1 MIEDAR
7 TTPTQIIDGDFIPAA
22 GPTIFP
28 GRLVIKGDVPD
39 KSEIQTNDGIEVH
52 GTVGAAILRTH
63 GDILIKGGASGSGY
77 IEAARDIR
85 LRFVENSTLV
95 SGRNLIIEVSAMHSW
110 LSAGNKILITGETGV
125 LVGGVAKAGMTIK
138 AAKIG
143 SPLYTPTELEVGIQP
158 LMRSEHRRLT
168 QQIDYLQ
175 QKRDST
181 QKNIE
186 YLEGLAPENTSE
198 KMAKRISQLPLMRL
212 HSKYFSNELN
222 KHVRRY
228 ETMRKVID
236 AQMRQ
241 GQIDVT
247 REIFPGIIMTIYWT
261 TLELRE
267 QLKRVIFSEQ
277 GGKISWDSLH

>member
-1 MIEDAR
+1 
-7 TTPTQIIDGDFIPAA
+7 
-22 GPTIFP
+22 
-28 GRLVIKGDVPD
+28 
-39 KSEIQTNDGIEVH
+39 
-52 GTVGAAILRTH
+52 
-63 GDILIKGGASGSGY
+63 
-77 IEAARDIR
+77 
-85 LRFVENSTLV
+85 
-95 SGRNLIIEVSAMHSW
+95 MHSW